1 MLTVETK
8 DGIMNS
14 MAKNNI
20 KVGDLVRWRTTS
32 AWGVVLQLSSTGQHT
47 MSALVHYRASP
58 LLTAVTRTPWGL
70 KTTIE
75 DAPATRWED
84 TRDLVLISAC
94 DMNTAPPRRTKNEQE

>member
-20 KVGDLVRWRTTS
+20 KVGDLVRERTTS

-47 MSALVHYRASP
+47 MSALVHWNR
-58 LLTAVTRTPWGL
+58 L
-70 KTTIE
+70 KLWRMLDPT
-75 DAPATRWED
+75 ATRWED
-84 TRDLVLISAC
+84 TRNLVLISAC